1 MRVTPERFEQLA
13 FEEAEAVLAKL
24 PPDLRAEAE
33 TVILQV
39 EDEADPTLGG
49 ERRMLLDKDWGW
61 WAGRILADL
70 ARPHPDIRECVRRI
84 DIMRLGHAMIRPAPG
99 FLFSEERRRWLAP
112 RNGVFFANSDLSGLS
127 LFEEAQYRGVDA
139 ADRALRMLSR

>member
-49 ERRMLLDKDWGW
+49 ERRMLLGLYEGVPLVDRHADSVLLQPDRITLYRLALQSVARTEVELRRQIRRTLIHELAHFFGRDEDELAARGW
-61 WAGRILADL
+61 A
-70 ARPHPDIRECVRRI
+70 
-84 DIMRLGHAMIRPAPG
+84 
-99 FLFSEERRRWLAP
+99 
-112 RNGVFFANSDLSGLS
+112 
-127 LFEEAQYRGVDA
+127 
-139 ADRALRMLSR
+139 